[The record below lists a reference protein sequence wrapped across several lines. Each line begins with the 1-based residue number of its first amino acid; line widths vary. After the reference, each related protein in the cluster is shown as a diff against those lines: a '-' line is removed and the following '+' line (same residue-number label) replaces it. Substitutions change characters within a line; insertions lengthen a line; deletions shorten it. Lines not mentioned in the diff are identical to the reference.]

1 MQRQIRQAGR
11 TSWARERTDVEE
23 VRADFTARLRNFLL
37 DSRRQSV
44 FSASDVRRQGHCRGR
59 GSTRSDQ
66 PTLRQPNKQPK
77 AVLTIDPPAKE
88 ILPLLVLSRRRRPKE
103 VAEDDGER
111 EGVFGLKGADLR
123 EEGREVA
130 RGRTEG
136 EAGRPP
142 GGTSVS

>member
-1 MQRQIRQAGR
+1 M
-11 TSWARERTDVEE
+11 
-23 VRADFTARLRNFLL
+23 
-37 DSRRQSV
+37 
-44 FSASDVRRQGHCRGR
+44 
-59 GSTRSDQ
+59 RSDQ

-88 ILPLLVLSRRRRPKE
+88 ILPLLVLSRGRRPKE